1 MERKTRPERDIDSLP
16 FYEIRLPG
24 RLDKD
29 WSDWL
34 DGMSITYEGDVT
46 VLRGQ
51 VIDQAALRGIL
62 SKIWD
67 LNRAVIAVRRIT
79 SGG

>member
-1 MERKTRPERDIDSLP
+1 MNRQIKPGRTIESLP
-16 FYEIRLPG
+16 IYEIRLPG

-34 DGMSITYEGDVT
+34 DGMSITYKGDVT

-51 VIDQAALRGIL
+51 VTDQAALRGIL

-67 LNRAVIAVRRIT
+67 LNRTVISVKRM
-79 SGG
+79 GG

>member
-1 MERKTRPERDIDSLP
+1 MDRQIKPERDIDSLP
-16 FYEIRLPG
+16 IYEIRLPG

-51 VIDQAALRGIL
+51 VVDQAALRGIL

-67 LNRAVIAVRRIT
+67 LNRTVISIRRIT
-79 SGG
+79 LGG